1 VLLLTAS
8 PRRLGFDNSWLSSI
22 VRSPRPCL
30 STDAPCTFP
39 PTRFSISGRSMWR
52 STWHFVC
59 DEVAIS
65 DARVLHV
72 PTTSQFADIFTRVCP
87 RLSWSLLVPAGGGCY
102 PCEVL
107 LLLAE
112 LCCTGSLDCWGAVLV
127 YECGPQVL
135 CTRPSTTN
143 YIGHP
148 CRVGK
153 IH

>member
-1 VLLLTAS
+1 LSPGCPSGNRLSPARVPWWSTVLLLTAS

-87 RLSWSLLVPAGGGCY
+87 RLSWSLLVPAGGGGVILVRY
-102 PCEVL
+102 FF
-107 LLLAE
+107 
-112 LCCTGSLDCWGAVLV
+112 CWPNSAAPVA
-127 YECGPQVL
+127 
-135 CTRPSTTN
+135 
-143 YIGHP
+143 
-148 CRVGK
+148 
-153 IH
+153 